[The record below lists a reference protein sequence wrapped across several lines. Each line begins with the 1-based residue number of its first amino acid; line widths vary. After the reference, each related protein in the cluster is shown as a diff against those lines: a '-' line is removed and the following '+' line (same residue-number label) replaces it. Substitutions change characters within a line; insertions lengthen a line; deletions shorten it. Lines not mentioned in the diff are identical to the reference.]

1 MSDDHPSP
9 DRDAL
14 ARSSAAVATGTLLS
28 RVTGLVRVVALAW
41 ALGGGSLA
49 DAYNLANTTP
59 NIVYEL
65 ILGGILAATIV
76 PIFVRQIKEQDE
88 RSISAIFTVTLTVV
102 SVLTLIAMIFTP
114 LLARL
119 FAIGSSGA
127 EHAAQV
133 HVVTILLLCFLPQ
146 MVFYALTALSTAL
159 LNAHRRFV
167 AAAFAPVCNNIVVIA
182 TLLVFAARTS
192 HDRASW
198 TDATRIRD
206 EVGLLLLLGLGTTAG
221 IVLMALVL
229 LPAMRRAGARVTP
242 VFAWRDT
249 GVRTM
254 TRLAGWTFG
263 YVAANQ
269 VAQLFVLVL
278 AKSGDPGNVTAYV
291 YAFTFYV
298 LPHGLLAVSIMTTLM
313 PELARRVADDDAPG
327 LRRDFSLG
335 LRYLV
340 VLMLPASVLFVVL
353 AQPIVGVLNIGKFAF
368 HNSTVTGDVL
378 QLFAISLLPFS
389 LFLYEMRLFYAH
401 ADTRRPFLINLVE
414 NSFNVLLAIALFPAL
429 GVQGLAL
436 AWSISYFLAAIG
448 GLVLV
453 QRRIGAVV
461 AEASGALAR
470 ASLGCVALALVAAPL
485 AAAIGHDTARRA
497 LVAATAGTLAGG
509 VAYLLVLL
517 VLRSEELR
525 AILRLIRVRGRTLD
539 NVSP

>member
-1 MSDDHPSP
+1 
-9 DRDAL
+9 
-14 ARSSAAVATGTLLS
+14 
-28 RVTGLVRVVALAW
+28 
-41 ALGGGSLA
+41 
-49 DAYNLANTTP
+49 
-59 NIVYEL
+59 
-65 ILGGILAATIV
+65 
-76 PIFVRQIKEQDE
+76 
-88 RSISAIFTVTLTVV
+88 
-102 SVLTLIAMIFTP
+102 
-114 LLARL
+114 
-119 FAIGSSGA
+119 
-127 EHAAQV
+127 
-133 HVVTILLLCFLPQ
+133 
-146 MVFYALTALSTAL
+146 
-159 LNAHRRFV
+159 
-167 AAAFAPVCNNIVVIA
+167 
-182 TLLVFAARTS
+182 
-192 HDRASW
+192 
-198 TDATRIRD
+198 
-206 EVGLLLLLGLGTTAG
+206 
-221 IVLMALVL
+221 MALVL

>member
-76 PIFVRQIKEQDE
+76 PIFVRQIKEQDH

-192 HDRASW
+192 DDRASW

-453 QRRIGAVV
+453 QRRIGAVA

>member
-192 HDRASW
+192 DDRASW

>member
-1 MSDDHPSP
+1 MSDDHPPP

-14 ARSSAAVATGTLLS
+14 ARSSAAVAAGTLLS

-76 PIFVRQIKEQDE
+76 PIFVRQIKEHDD
-88 RSISAIFTVTLTVV
+88 RSTSAIFTVTLTVV
-102 SVLTLIAMIFTP
+102 TVLTLVAMVFTP

-127 EHAAQV
+127 EHNAQV

-146 MVFYALTALSTAL
+146 MIFYALTALSTAL

-167 AAAFAPVCNNIVVIA
+167 AAAFAPVCNNVVVIA
-182 TLLVFAARTS
+182 MLLVFAARTS

-229 LPAMRRAGARVTP
+229 WPPMRRAGVRLTP
-242 VFAWRDT
+242 VFAWRDA

-278 AKSGDPGNVTAYV
+278 AKSGDPGDVTAYV

-298 LPHGLLAVSIMTTLM
+298 LPFGLLAVSIMTTLM

-368 HNSTVTGDVL
+368 HNSTLTGDVL
-378 QLFAISLLPFS
+378 QLFALSLLPFS
-389 LFLYEMRLFYAH
+389 VYMYEMRLFYAH
-401 ADTRRPFLINLVE
+401 SDTRRPFMINLVE
-414 NSFNVLLAIALFPAL
+414 NAFNVVLAIALFPAL

-448 GLVLV
+448 GMVLV
-453 QRRIGAVV
+453 QRRIGSV
-461 AEASGALAR
+461 ASQASGALAR
-470 ASLGCVALALVAAPL
+470 ATLGSVALALVAAPL
-485 AAAIGHDTARRA
+485 AAAIGHDTAGRA
-497 LVAATAGTLAGG
+497 LVAATAGALAGG
-509 VAYLLVLL
+509 LAYLGVLL

-525 AILRLIRVRGRTLD
+525 AILRLVRVRGRTLD

>member
-76 PIFVRQIKEQDE
+76 PIFVRQIKEQDH